1 MKPSF
6 KIGLILFVVL
16 LLDQSLKIWV
26 KTHMEYDEE
35 FLLLN
40 QEWARIH
47 FVENNGMAFGLTLGG
62 DYGKLALS
70 LFRLAAVVILLLFIL
85 RTLREQGNM
94 GVLTGF
100 TLILAGALG
109 NIIDSAF
116 YGMLFS
122 ESPYYGGLAT
132 LFPKEGGYSGFL
144 HGKVVDMLYFPMFK
158 GIWPDWMPYTG
169 GRPYLFFKPV
179 FNIADLSITT
189 GVLHILLF
197 QRHFFKSHT
206 AQAQPEPTETLPAS
220 EAIDGIAEQAE

>member
-1 MKPSF
+1 
-6 KIGLILFVVL
+6 
-16 LLDQSLKIWV
+16 
-26 KTHMEYDEE
+26 MEYDEE

-40 QEWARIH
+40 LEWARIH

-70 LFRLAAVVILLLFIL
+70 LFRLAAVAFLVFFIIK
-85 RTLREQGNM
+85 TLKEQGNM

-109 NIIDSAF
+109 NIIDSAV
-116 YGMLFS
+116 YGMIFS

-132 LFPKEGGYSGFL
+132 LFPKEGGYAGFL
-144 HGKVVDMLYFPMFK
+144 HGKVVDMLYFPMVK
-158 GIWPDWMPYTG
+158 GIWPDWMPYFA
-169 GRPYLFFKPV
+169 GRPYQFFKPV

-197 QRHFFKSHT
+197 QRHFFKSHS
-206 AQAQPEPTETLPAS
+206 AQAQPEPTEALPAS
-220 EAIDGIAEQAE
+220 ESMDGIAEPSE

>member
-1 MKPSF
+1 
-6 KIGLILFVVL
+6 
-16 LLDQSLKIWV
+16 
-26 KTHMEYDEE
+26 
-35 FLLLN
+35 
-40 QEWARIH
+40 
-47 FVENNGMAFGLTLGG
+47 
-62 DYGKLALS
+62 
-70 LFRLAAVVILLLFIL
+70 
-85 RTLREQGNM
+85 
-94 GVLTGF
+94 
-100 TLILAGALG
+100 
-109 NIIDSAF
+109 
-116 YGMLFS
+116 MLFS

-132 LFPKEGGYSGFL
+132 LFPKEGGYAGFL

-220 EAIDGIAEQAE
+220 EAMDGIAEQAEADFRELIGIGDRPNDLNADVFSWRPWLRFPCRFFLQKRPDSLHRLVQFLIIDPVMNILSIPFGFYQIGHAKNAKMLRRNGLLELQGAVDLVHVNGIVLVDKLQDL